1 MAVTRARRHVALVC
15 DSRTVSSHAFLQ
27 TLVAYFTE
35 HAEVRSAF
43 EYLDGIVP
51 ENYSH
56 GGAQGPGS
64 SAPARKPGGG
74 QQEAAGAARAAARP
88 ARRTARGKPV
98 GSAPRP
104 RPGLGG
110 GSADGAEG
118 GDGADHLRTAIAEFL
133 ASERTRLEF
142 PASLNAHD
150 RLRVHQLAEEHGLRH
165 GSAGE
170 GRARFITVSKKA
182 PPGAPPPAGAAGQ
195 APPRPEPPS
204 PAQTEPPVSGQSGGS
219 QLDLRALHLERLE
232 RARGSQEQPAPEGR
246 RAAGSGLRK
255 LPGKKKKKEAKGKSG
270 RVLRREGGRGGP

>member
-15 DSRTVSSHAFLQ
+15 DSRTVSSHSFLQ

-56 GGAQGPGS
+56 GGPQGPGS
-64 SAPARKPGGG
+64 SVPAKKPGGR
-74 QQEAAGAARAAARP
+74 QQEGAGAARATARLARGT
-88 ARRTARGKPV
+88 ARRKPLDSEAR
-98 GSAPRP
+98 S

-110 GSADGAEG
+110 GSADGAQG
-118 GDGADHLRTAIAEFL
+118 RDSADHLRAAIAEFV
-133 ASERTRLEF
+133 ASKQTQLEF
-142 PASLNAHD
+142 PASLNSHD

-165 GSAGE
+165 SSAGE
-170 GRARFITVSKKA
+170 GRARYITVSKRA
-182 PPGAPPPAGAAGQ
+182 PPGTPPPAGAA
-195 APPRPEPPS
+195 APAAPQPEPPS
-204 PAQTEPPVSGQSGGS
+204 PTQTEPPVSGQSGQG
-219 QLDLRALHLERLE
+219 QLDLRALHLERLQ
-232 RARGSQEQPAPEGR
+232 RARGGQEQPAQEGQ

-270 RVLRREGGRGGP
+270 